1 MSRIKMSKGIMAG
14 ALLLIVANLMYAFYQ
29 HYHCI
34 LDGDLGGVT
43 LPSSNYK
50 RVLSDPLGLGALLHH
65 ERYNV
70 PNRFVVLYST
80 YAHFRTWPFFFQK
93 FTDPIS
99 SVYLTS
105 ALAKTV
111 WQLLFTYLIGIYVSG
126 QFRIFNKNFILTALL
141 LTPLFQNCG
150 YVWDMGIIDPPI
162 SYAFAYA
169 FSVLLVGIFFLPF
182 YLMTFHKIEV
192 KFGWVLSVSLMVLS
206 WAIAFNGPISAPV
219 MILVCGFLWMEQ
231 TRQGMVRYAE
241 QPLVQRVKSAIGAI
255 PRPMIW
261 IPAFAV
267 AMSLYSFYIGKF
279 NIEGFIKQISMA
291 ERYQRL
297 PHSIFHLFTT
307 EGMGMLMLMILL
319 NLFLLLKKRTTETN
333 KMLRLFV
340 WIVIFSCVYMLLLP
354 LGGYRFYRPEIVRH
368 DVMVPV
374 ITTLIAFYVLSTYY
388 LLQHVPQ
395 RQYKLYLFLV
405 LIPLCRYFIADK
417 LYNQFDNSCE
427 RQAMEMIAASKEKTV
442 LLPMDCSIM
451 DWDKITD
458 PAKSKINTDL
468 MKDWGITHEE
478 KYYYQK

>member
-1 MSRIKMSKGIMAG
+1 MSRIKMSKGVMVS
-14 ALLLIVANLMYAFYQ
+14 ALVLIVANLFYAFYQ

-43 LPSSNYK
+43 LPSSNYQ
-50 RVLSDPLGLGALLHH
+50 RVLSDPFGLRALLYH
-65 ERYNV
+65 ERNNV

-111 WQLLFTYLIGIYVSG
+111 WQLMYTYLIGVYVSG
-126 QFRIFNKNFILTALL
+126 QFRIFNKYFILSALL

-169 FSVLLVGIFFLPF
+169 FSTLLIGIFFLPF
-182 YLMTFHKIEV
+182 YLVTYHKMQV
-192 KFGWVLSVSLMVLS
+192 RFGVVLSGLLMVLS

-219 MILVCGFLWMEQ
+219 MILVCGFMWLEQ
-231 TRQGMVRYAE
+231 TRQRMQQHTGL
-241 QPLVQRVKSAIGAI
+241 PLI
-255 PRPMIW
+255 PRIITAIKSIPKPVIW

-267 AMSLYSFYIGKF
+267 AMSFYSFYIGKF
-279 NIEGFIKQISMA
+279 NIEGFIQQISMA

-297 PHSIFHLFTT
+297 PGSIFKLFTT
-307 EGMGMLMLMILL
+307 EGMGMLMIMIIL
-319 NLFLLLKKRTTETN
+319 NLLFLLPKRDNETG
-333 KMLRLFV
+333 KMIRLFI
-340 WIVIFSCVYMLLLP
+340 WIAIYGCIYMLLLP

-374 ITTLIAFYVLSTYY
+374 IVPLIAFYVLSTYH
-388 LLQHVPQ
+388 LLQNTPQ
-395 RQYKLYLFLV
+395 SRYKLYLFLV

-427 RQAMEMIAASKEKTV
+427 RQAMEFLAKSKEKTV
-442 LLPMDCSIM
+442 LLPMDCSVM
-451 DWDKITD
+451 EWGKITD
-458 PAKSKINTDL
+458 PAKSRNNTEL
-468 MKDWGITHEE
+468 MRAWGIIHEE

>member
-1 MSRIKMSKGIMAG
+1 MSRIKMSKTVMVS
-14 ALLLIVANLMYAFYQ
+14 ALVLVVANLLYAFYQ

-43 LPSSNYK
+43 LPSANYK
-50 RVLSDPLGLGALLHH
+50 RVLSDPFGLHALIYH

-105 ALAKTV
+105 ALAKTG
-111 WQLLFTYLIGIYVSG
+111 WQLMYTYLIGVYVSG
-126 QFRIFNKNFILTALL
+126 QFRIFNKNFILSALL

-169 FSVLLVGIFFLPF
+169 FSTLLIGIFFLPF
-182 YLMTFHKIEV
+182 YLVTYHKMPIR
-192 KFGWVLSVSLMVLS
+192 FGVVLNVSLLVLS

-219 MILVCGFLWMEQ
+219 MILVCGFMWVEQ
-231 TRQGMVRYAE
+231 TRQHMLQHSDR
-241 QPLVQRVKSAIGAI
+241 PLFTRLKTAIGDI
-255 PRPMIW
+255 PKPMIW
-261 IPAFAV
+261 IPVFAV
-267 AMSLYSFYIGKF
+267 AMSFYSFYIGKY
-279 NIEGFIKQISMA
+279 NIEGFIQQISMA

-297 PHSIFHLFTT
+297 PNSIFNLFTT
-307 EGMGMLMLMILL
+307 EGMGMLMIMIAV
-319 NLFLLLKKRTTETN
+319 NLFFLLRKRTDVNN
-333 KMLRLFV
+333 KILRLFI
-340 WIVIFSCVYMLLLP
+340 WIAIYGCIYMLLLP
-354 LGGYRFYRPEIVRH
+354 LGGYRSYRPEIVRH

-374 ITTLIAFYVLSTYY
+374 IVPLIAFYVLSAWH
-388 LLQHVPQ
+388 LLQNIPQ
-395 RQYKLYLFLV
+395 SQYKLYLFLV
-405 LIPLCRYFIADK
+405 MIPLCRYFIADK

-427 RQAMEMIAASKEKTV
+427 RRAMEILAGSKEKTV
-442 LLPMDCSIM
+442 LLPLNCSVM
-451 DWDKITD
+451 EWGKITD
-458 PAKSKINTDL
+458 PAKSRNNTEL
-468 MKDWGITHEE
+468 MRAWGIIHEE